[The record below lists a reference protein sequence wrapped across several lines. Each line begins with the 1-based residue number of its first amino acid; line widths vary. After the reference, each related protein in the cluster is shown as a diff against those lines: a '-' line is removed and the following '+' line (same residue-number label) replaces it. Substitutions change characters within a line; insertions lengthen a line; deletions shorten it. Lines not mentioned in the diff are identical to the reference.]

1 MNRKKCYCSNKF
13 CKCLFGCGC
22 TVYGINDPSAKA
34 SNSGYGKCMCC
45 IMEENDKKLRRRG
58 GNVTIEKTKV
68 IYQGECK
75 CDDKYKTKFYD
86 IIVFNIVG
94 DEEYYWSCRY
104 GCMVTITEESFDPDN
119 VEWENGTVENVH
131 KSKIQITYDITSI
144 QSSSEEVNILIVKEE
159 NLNHVWCQVNSIST
173 K

>member
-22 TVYGINDPSAKA
+22 TIS
-34 SNSGYGKCMCC
+34 SNVTGKCMCC

-58 GNVTIEKTKV
+58 NVIIKEP
-68 IYQGECK
+68 GEECK

-94 DEEYYWSCRY
+94 EEEYYWSCRY